1 MWNVKRE
8 SNALIINGNFSIILY
23 ISFYSAT
30 VSLYGFRYFTHIHIH
45 SKVHQY
51 RVHLCVCMRVQ
62 SILGWTLNNRK
73 TWVTFS
79 FLYNHIWLIHT
90 HTWTHAYIYAK
101 QLTIATIAKSINHCS
116 TFVTHKRKKKKNEIQ
131 NSKFILSIQH
141 CARWYLNNLIIEFCK
156 FSTKKPTLFH
166 KNGKI
171 GSKILWI
178 ELNGIPRSFTC
189 GSKRDCNDD
198 ICSIFFLLLFRY
210 WVSFELTATPGCNL
224 FI

>member
-1 MWNVKRE
+1 MGFVISHTYTFIVK
-8 SNALIINGNFSIILY
+8 Y
-23 ISFYSAT
+23 ISTGY
-30 VSLYGFRYFTHIHIH
+30 I
-45 SKVHQY
+45 
-51 RVHLCVCMRVQ
+51 CVCVCVCNQ
-62 SILGWTLNNRK
+62 SCVEHWTIVKLGLRFLFYIT
-73 TWVTFS
+73 TFDS
-79 FLYNHIWLIHT
+79 YTRTHGHMHI
-90 HTWTHAYIYAK
+90 YIYAK

-131 NSKFILSIQH
+131 NSKLILSIQH

-198 ICSIFFLLLFRY
+198 ICSIFFLLLFKY